1 LWPLWLLGAALGIA
15 AESSLYG
22 WSRPGDWLPDLVTGW
37 CLLGCGLVGW
47 SRRPGSWSGALLTT
61 TGFAWFAPN
70 FATTGAGGLDW
81 LSVHALYLHRA
92 PLVALVLTYPRGRPA
107 GRFEAAV
114 ITGFCVVA
122 VITPVWRN
130 EVAAIALSGG
140 IIGVAALEYIGTVGR
155 ERRMRLRA
163 LQATALVGA
172 TIAATAAVRLAVP
185 GNGAATATL
194 RAYEAML
201 CALSVWL
208 LIGLLRAPWER
219 SAVTD
224 LVVEL
229 GEERSGTLR
238 NALARAL
245 GDPSLELGFW
255 LQSDGVYVDPDG
267 HPLRL
272 PPSGSPQRST
282 TRIDRDG
289 QPLAV
294 LVHDSAVLSDQG
306 LVDAVASATKLA
318 AANMRLRANVR
329 ARVSELA
336 DSRRRLIAAGDEE
349 RARIERRLS
358 DSAQRRLAQL
368 AGTLNEARLAA
379 VKGETIER
387 ISHANAQLVRTQQE
401 LRSLARGIH
410 SRELSERGLQA
421 ALAEIAADYPI
432 PVTVS
437 VSTGR
442 LPASAE
448 SCAYFVCTEALANVT
463 KYASASR
470 VRISISDEPTG
481 VTVRVEDDGVGGAD
495 PLGGT
500 GLRGLADRIDALGG
514 TFTVV
519 SPADGGTQLVA
530 TVPSGERSDA

>member
-1 LWPLWLLGAALGIA
+1 LWPLWLLGAAVGIA
-15 AESSLYG
+15 AESSLSG

-47 SRRPGSWSGALLTT
+47 SRRPESRSGALLTA

-70 FATTGAGGLDW
+70 FATTGAGGLGW
-81 LSVHALYLHRA
+81 LSVHALYLYRA
-92 PLVALVLTYPRGRPA
+92 PLVALVLTYPRGRPT

-114 ITGFCVVA
+114 IVVFCVVA

-130 EVAAIALSGG
+130 EVAAMALSAG
-140 IIGVAALEYIGTVGR
+140 IIGVAALRYIGTVGR

-194 RAYEAML
+194 RVYEAML

-208 LIGLLRAPWER
+208 MIGLLRAPWER

-229 GEERSGTLR
+229 GEARSGTLR
-238 NALARAL
+238 DALARAL

-255 LQSDGVYVDPDG
+255 LPADGGYVHPDG

-272 PPSGSPQRST
+272 PPSGSSRST

-294 LVHDSAVLSDQG
+294 LVHDSAVLGDQG

-329 ARVSELA
+329 ARVNELA
-336 DSRRRLIAAGDEE
+336 ASRRRLIAAGDEE
-349 RARIERRLS
+349 RLRLELRLS
-358 DSAQRRLAQL
+358 DGAQRRLAQL
-368 AGTLNEARLAA
+368 AGTLSEARRAA
-379 VKGETIER
+379 ANSETIER
-387 ISHANAQLVRTQQE
+387 ICQANAQLERTQQE

-421 ALAEIAADYPI
+421 ALAEIAADFPI
-432 PVTVS
+432 PVTVL

-442 LPASAE
+442 LPAIAE
-448 SCAYFVCTEALANVT
+448 SCAYFVCSEALANVA

-470 VRISISDEPTG
+470 VRISIAGEPTG
-481 VTVRVEDDGVGGAD
+481 VTVRIEDDGVGGAD
-495 PLGGT
+495 PEGGT

-519 SPADGGTQLVA
+519 SPAGGGTQLIA
-530 TVPSGERSDA
+530 TIPCSEGSDV